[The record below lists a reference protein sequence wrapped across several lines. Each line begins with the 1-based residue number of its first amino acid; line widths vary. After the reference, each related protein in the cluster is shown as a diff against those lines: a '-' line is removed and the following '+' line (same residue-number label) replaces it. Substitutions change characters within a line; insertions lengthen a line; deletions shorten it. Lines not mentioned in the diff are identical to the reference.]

1 MSVPEDYTYPG
12 TNVLKNRAEI
22 RDPGAL
28 NRFERGVTAIRIQEL
43 REKPVQGDYGLQH
56 LQDIHRQVF
65 KDVYEWAG
73 QIRQVDIAKGPAGDR
88 TLFTFKEDI
97 PSKGEE
103 IKALINDANK
113 LRGLDREQFAGKMGE
128 VYTAVNE
135 MHPFREG
142 NGRATREYMASL
154 AKESGR
160 SLDFTKVSRE
170 AWNDAA
176 KQSARG
182 NLEPIKEVFHE
193 IVTVD
198 RAVAFD
204 HAEGR
209 QGQREALAQHPEL
222 DRAFKQLYETQRD
235 GGDMDK
241 VRAELSRELHTGK
254 IAGSAVTVAESRRVI
269 DNAAQARSL
278 LVRDSAALGGQFRGE
293 VVAVSSHHAMLKV
306 GDMVAVRYELANLDR
321 DIQKGERL
329 TIQHGDPQSKVYD
342 QRDEPYKDRGR
353 DSMQMERERTL
364 STP

>member
-1 MSVPEDYTYPG
+1 MSGPEDYTYPG
-12 TNVLKNRAEI
+12 SNVLKNRADI
-22 RDPGAL
+22 RDQGTL
-28 NRFERGVTAIRIQEL
+28 QRFERGVTAVRIQEL

-97 PSKGEE
+97 PAKGAE
-103 IKALINDANK
+103 IKALIKDANN

-128 VYTAVNE
+128 VYAAVNE

-154 AKESGR
+154 AKESGH

-170 AWNDAA
+170 NWNDAA

-193 IVTVD
+193 IITVD

-204 HAEGR
+204 RAEGR
-209 QGQREALAQHPEL
+209 EGQREALAAHPEL

-235 GGDMDK
+235 GGDVEK
-241 VRAELSRELHTGK
+241 VRAELSRELHAGK
-254 IAGSAVTVAESRRVI
+254 IAGSDVTVDESRRVI
-269 DNAAQARSL
+269 DNAAKARSL
-278 LVRDSAALGGQFRGE
+278 LIRDSAALGGQFRGE

-306 GDMVAVRYELANLDR
+306 GDMVAVRYELSSLDR
-321 DIQKGERL
+321 NIERGERL
-329 TIQHGDPQSKVYD
+329 TIQHGEEQSKVYD
-342 QRDEPYKDRGR
+342 QRDEPFKDRGR